1 MLWAK
6 LLIVCGVTKVVE
18 TIRYEILRL
27 GLQTSALSSAL
38 HEIKGQ
44 LSIK

>member
-18 TIRYEILRL
+18 TRYEILRF
-27 GLQTSALSSAL
+27 GLQASAVSSAL

-44 LSIK
+44 